1 MIPVKVKEVV
11 LDQAHNPLLLLID
24 LDEKNVLPV
33 GVGFWEA
40 QAIVLKLQG
49 NLVPRPMTHDLMS
62 SLCDNLGASLNKVVI
77 NDIQDNTFYA
87 ELYLDRNGNEI
98 IVDARPSDAVALAL
112 TIGSP
117 IYITDKVAAYTMS
130 VDDLVEEKGLDDFD
144 DDDSEEGGPHLH

>member
-11 LDQAHNPLLLLID
+11 LDQTHNPLLLLVD
-24 LDEKNVLPV
+24 LDEENVLPV
-33 GVGFWEA
+33 GIGFWEA

-62 SLCDNLGASLNKVVI
+62 SLCDTLGASLNKIVI

-144 DDDSEEGGPHLH
+144 DDSEEGGPHLH